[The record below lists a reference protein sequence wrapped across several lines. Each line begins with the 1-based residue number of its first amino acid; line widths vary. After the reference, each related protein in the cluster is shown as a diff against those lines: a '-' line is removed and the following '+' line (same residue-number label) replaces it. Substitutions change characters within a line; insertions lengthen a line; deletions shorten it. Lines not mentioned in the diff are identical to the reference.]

1 LIATATVVLGLLL
14 LIGGGTAM
22 VHGASQ
28 AATRLG
34 WSPMVVGLTIVGFG
48 TSAPEL
54 VVSLVA
60 AAQGVSEI
68 VFGNVIGSNICNIGL
83 ILGIAALVAPLEIHD
98 QIVRREL
105 PLFLFGSLAILVM
118 ALDEFLFASEPRINA
133 IESII
138 LLFLFA
144 GFLYLTAKD
153 LRNTKQPQRGLRSDI
168 QQSGLINGGHAR
180 NTWWLM
186 LTAGFALLFVGGK
199 LTVDGSV
206 ALAELLGIS
215 NAIIGL
221 FVVAIGTSLPEL
233 VTSIIAA
240 IRGQSD
246 LAVGNVVG
254 SNIFNGLFV
263 LPASGLISAVAVP
276 DGGVIDVLV
285 SMAFAVLLVTVFYFC
300 RARINRAL
308 GAVFLLGYSLYAVT
322 RLG

>member
-1 LIATATVVLGLLL
+1 
-14 LIGGGTAM
+14 
-22 VHGASQ
+22 
-28 AATRLG
+28 
-34 WSPMVVGLTIVGFG
+34 
-48 TSAPEL
+48 
-54 VVSLVA
+54 
-60 AAQGVSEI
+60 
-68 VFGNVIGSNICNIGL
+68 L
-83 ILGIAALVAPLEIHD
+83 ILGLAALIAPLEIHD

-105 PLFLFGSLAILVM
+105 PLLLFGSLAILVM
-118 ALDEFLFASEPRINA
+118 ALDEFLFGAEPRINA
-133 IESII
+133 IESIF

-153 LRNTKQPQRGLRSDI
+153 LRNTQQTERGLRSDI
-168 QQSGLINGGHAR
+168 QQSGLINSTNAR
-180 NTWWLM
+180 STWWLT

-206 ALAELLGIS
+206 ALAEMLGIS

-263 LPASGLISAVAVP
+263 LPVSGIISAVAVP

-285 SMAFAVLLVTVFYFC
+285 SMAFAVLLVTISISAR
-300 RARINRAL
+300 RASIA
-308 GAVFLLGYSLYAVT
+308 YAAPPCY
-322 RLG
+322 LAMCCMPLPG